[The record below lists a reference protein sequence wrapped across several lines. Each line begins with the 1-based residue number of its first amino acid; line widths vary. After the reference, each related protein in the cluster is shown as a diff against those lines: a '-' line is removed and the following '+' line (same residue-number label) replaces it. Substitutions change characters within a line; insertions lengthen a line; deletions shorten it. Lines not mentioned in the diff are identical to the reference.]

1 MTLSEL
7 INNRQSNRKYKE
19 QAVERELVVKCI
31 EAARLAPSACN
42 AQAWKFV
49 VVDQTDLCKQLA
61 EASTGLGMNR
71 FVAQAPVIITVVIE
85 RANITSSIGSLIKN
99 KDYSQIDIGIAVEH
113 ICLQAVELGLGSC
126 ILGWFDE
133 PKVKKLLKIPSSK
146 RVPLLITLGYPND
159 NQRTST
165 RVTCCQSRATFAV
178 TRSLTGAPKFTI
190 FLNVAPDAS

>member
-71 FVAQAPVIITVVIE
+71 FVAQAPVIIAVVIE
-85 RANITSSIGSLIKN
+85 RANITSSIGSLIKS
-99 KDYSQIDIGIAVEH
+99 KDYTQIDIGIAVEH

-133 PKVKKLLKIPSSK
+133 PKVKKLLHIPSTK

-159 NQRTST
+159 NQRNKVRKDFDEICSFN
-165 RVTCCQSRATFAV
+165 SY
-178 TRSLTGAPKFTI
+178 
-190 FLNVAPDAS
+190 